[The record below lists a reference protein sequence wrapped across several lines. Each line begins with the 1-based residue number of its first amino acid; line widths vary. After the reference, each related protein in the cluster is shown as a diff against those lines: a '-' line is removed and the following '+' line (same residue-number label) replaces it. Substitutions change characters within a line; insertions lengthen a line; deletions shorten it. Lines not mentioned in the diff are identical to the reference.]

1 MELRWERKFKEQE
14 DKMTKQINAMLN
26 AQKTKE
32 ADLQTRENK
41 LKTLADELEKKF
53 MDLVESAPGNEL
65 EQIPTI

>member
-1 MELRWERKFKEQE
+1 MELRWERKFQEQE

>member
-1 MELRWERKFKEQE
+1 MELRWERKFQEQE
-14 DKMTKQINAMLN
+14 DRMTKQINAMLN

-41 LKTLADELEKKF
+41 LKTLAEELEKKF
-53 MDLVESAPGNEL
+53 MDLVEPAQGNEL

>member
-1 MELRWERKFKEQE
+1 MELRWERKFQEQE
-14 DKMTKQINAMLN
+14 DRMTKQINAMLN

-53 MDLVESAPGNEL
+53 MDLVEPAPGNEL